1 MRVQADHAP
10 RRAAPAT
17 LVTWSDFVRLPE
29 DDRRELVDGALV
41 EVDVPKKWHER
52 IVMLLGAYLIPWAQ
66 KRGWVVLASGY
77 KIRVSRTRGAMPD
90 VQVLTEEAYD
100 GAGEDGLDHGRPEIA
115 IEIVS
120 PRSRSHDRV
129 RKLHWYASIGV
140 PEYWIVDPRERSID
154 RLVLRKGEAAY
165 DVRETAE
172 GDAPWNPKGLR
183 GLSIPLAELWRAMQ
197 SARRSRSA
205 KR

>member
-1 MRVQADHAP
+1 MK
-10 RRAAPAT
+10 RAASAPT
-17 LVTWSDFVRLPE
+17 FTWSDFVRLPE

-52 IVMLLGAYLIPWAQ
+52 IVMLLGAYLVPWAS
-66 KRGWVVLASGY
+66 KRRCVVLASGY
-77 KIRVSRTRGAMPD
+77 KVRVSRTRGAMPD
-90 VQVLTEEAYD
+90 VQVLTEDAYD
-100 GAGEDGLDHGRPEIA
+100 AAPEDGLDHGRPEIA

-172 GDAPWNPKGLR
+172 GNTAWKPAGLR
-183 GLSIPLAELWRAMQ
+183 GLSIPLGDLWRAMD
-197 SARRSRSA
+197 RSR
-205 KR
+205 RTRR